1 MASNESILYEPDER
15 CPPLASL
22 AVGFQGAVILLVITV
37 LVISITLGGD
47 SHGEEY
53 LTWAVFAALVLNGAG
68 TALQATAFWRFGASH
83 VLFTNTVAIYVPVS
97 RIALAQGGPALMASL
112 VVVSSLV
119 QFLLSAWLPLL
130 RRIVTPVVSGTVLL
144 LVAALTIPIAFDRV
158 SDIPGDAPAGAGL
171 LVAGAVL
178 AVSVPMA
185 LLTTGRWR
193 MWSPILGIL
202 AGCAVGAAF
211 GMYDV
216 QRVVDAPWVGVPTGG
231 WPGIDVTPGA
241 EFWAILPLFIVVSLV
256 SSLQAVGGG
265 IAIQRVSWR
274 QERVTDFR
282 RVQGAVNAVGAAKL
296 LTGIA
301 GAPPPAAQPANS
313 VSLVTLTGVASRNA
327 GYAVGAILIVL
338 AFLPKVAAI
347 LLAVPGPVMGI
358 YLMTVMGM
366 LFVEGARTIL
376 QDGLDYRRA
385 MVVAVSF
392 ALGVG
397 FQSQDLFSDVV
408 GDVWGTLL
416 GNGLAAGAAAA
427 IAMTAIMNLS
437 APRSLRLETE
447 LNISSLPRI
456 DEFLQRVADRAGWG
470 EASAERLRFVGEEA
484 LSSLLQEV
492 EYDAEDSPR
501 RLIVMGRPSARSV
514 ELEFLSSLEDENLED
529 RMAYMGD
536 QTEIPEEHEI
546 SYRLLRHYASS
557 VRHRKY
563 HGLDIVT
570 VQVEGSR

>member
-1 MASNESILYEPDER
+1 MATNDNILYEPDER
-15 CPPLASL
+15 CPPLVSL
-22 AVGFQGAVILLVITV
+22 AVGLQGSVILLVITV
-37 LVISITLGGD
+37 LVVSITLGGD
-47 SHGEEY
+47 SYGEDY
-53 LTWAVFAALVLNGAG
+53 LAWAVFAALVLNGAS
-68 TALQATAFWRFGASH
+68 TALQAATFWRFGAGH
-83 VLFTNTVAIYVPVS
+83 VLFTSTVAIYMPVS
-97 RIALAQGGPALMASL
+97 RIALAQGGPALMAGL
-112 VVVSSLV
+112 VIVSSAV
-119 QFLLSAWLPLL
+119 HFLLSAWLPLL
-130 RRIVTPVVSGTVLL
+130 RRIVTPVVSGTILL
-144 LVAALTIPIAFDRV
+144 LVAAMTIPIAFDRV
-158 SDIPGDAPAGAGL
+158 ADVPRDAPAGAGL
-171 LVAGAVL
+171 LVAGAAL
-178 AVSVPMA
+178 AVSVPMG

-193 MWSPILGIL
+193 MWSPILGIV

-216 QRVVDAPWVGVPTGG
+216 QRVVDVPWVGVPTGG

-256 SSLQAVGGG
+256 NSLQAVGGG
-265 IAIQRVSWR
+265 IAIQRASWR
-274 QERVTDFR
+274 RERVTDFR

-301 GAPPPAAQPANS
+301 GAPPPAAQAANS
-313 VSLVTLTGVASRNA
+313 VSLVTLTGVASRNV

-347 LLAVPGPVMGI
+347 LLAIPGPVMGI

-385 MVVAVSF
+385 IVVAVSF

-416 GNGLAAGAAAA
+416 GNGLAAGAVAA
-427 IAMTAIMNLS
+427 IAMTAIMNLTT
-437 APRSLRLETE
+437 PRSLRLETE
-447 LNISSLPRI
+447 LNISSLPGI
-456 DEFLQRVADRAGWG
+456 YEFLQRVAERSGWG

-492 EYDAEDSPR
+492 EQDDEDRPR
-501 RLIVMGRPSARSV
+501 RLTVMGRPSARSV

-529 RMAYMGD
+529 RLAYMGD